1 MSTNPEYLNTADE
14 REQSA
19 EIQTATPNALAII
32 NQSEHAAMVTTANL
46 PTNRRSLKRFSDMLM
61 NYATHSQPV
70 AQSMFY
76 SLPRANKQVIGPSV
90 RFAEVVAPCWRNNS
104 TGSRLIG
111 STDDS
116 VTAQGVFIDYEAN
129 TRNVKEIPR
138 RITDSQGHKFGADMI
153 LTTAKAAL
161 SIAYR
166 EAILKGGVPMALW
179 TPSYEEAKLTAVGKA
194 MSLNQRID
202 AAMDYLAKLGVTE
215 WQVMNAVGCASPKEM
230 EVDHLLTIR
239 VLCEEIK
246 KGTRSIEEVFG
257 SPYDKEIEKLF
268 AQLGKNETE
277 RRLLRTS
284 YMGRAQQ
291 LVEYLRSK
299 TGEGAPKGTPVDAAK
314 TQAPAQ
320 QTSQSTAAA
329 GPAENT
335 AAPQTAETGA
345 KRGRGRPR
353 KEAEPPKA
361 EAEPAAQQATAEP
374 EPANEDNGAEL
385 PPEEERAAPE
395 GGADLFNF

>member
-1 MSTNPEYLNTADE
+1 MATDPQYLSADE
-14 REQSA
+14 REASN
-19 EIQTATPNALAII
+19 EIQAAAPNALAII

-61 NYATHSQPV
+61 QYATHSQSV

-76 SLPRANKQVIGPSV
+76 SLPRANKQIIGPSV
-90 RFAEVVAPCWRNNS
+90 RFAEIVAPCWRNNS

-111 STDDS
+111 TTEDS

-138 RITDSQGHKFGADMI
+138 RITDAQGHKFGADMI

-166 EAILKGGVPMALW
+166 EAILKGGVPMALYN
-179 TPSYEEAKLTAVGKA
+179 PAYEEAKLTAVGKA

-202 AAMDYLAKLGVTE
+202 AAMEYLAKLGVTE

-239 VLCEEIK
+239 VLCDEIR

-268 AQLGKNETE
+268 TQLGKNETE
-277 RRLLRTS
+277 RRLLRNS
-284 YMGRAQQ
+284 YMGNAVG

-299 TGEGAPKGTPVDAAK
+299 AGAGAAK
-314 TQAPAQ
+314 STAVEPPPPAAEAAPVEAPAADGAKKRGRPKKDSATVEKAAAPAQ
-320 QTSQSTAAA
+320 DAS
-329 GPAENT
+329 
-335 AAPQTAETGA
+335 
-345 KRGRGRPR
+345 
-353 KEAEPPKA
+353 EPEQEQGSA
-361 EAEPAAQQATAEP
+361 QAEPAQEP
-374 EPANEDNGAEL
+374 QSDKPQ
-385 PPEEERAAPE
+385 E
-395 GGADLFNF
+395 GDQNSSDLFNF